1 MTVEQVLEEIR
12 SLLARRRVTQ
22 RDLERQ
28 FGWGHSYLSSV
39 LAGRT
44 ELKVSTLFKVLDA
57 LDVSP
62 SVFLAGIEGV
72 DAPRR
77 SAESDRLVQAE
88 QLDSLF
94 DLLQQAGRV
103 AEGLSRKGDALPL
116 ATGRGRG

>member
-44 ELKVSTLFKVLDA
+44 ELKVSTLFKILDA
-57 LDVSP
+57 LDVAP
-62 SVFLAGIEGV
+62 SEFLANIEGV
-72 DAPRR
+72 VSPRR
-77 SAESDRLVQAE
+77 SAEPERLVEAQ
-88 QLDSLF
+88 QLESLF
-94 DLLQQAGRV
+94 ELLQQAGKV
-103 AEGLSRKGDALPL
+103 AEGLSSKGDALPL